1 MTNSTI
7 ADQRNSALQKAT
19 AKRQAIKSLR
29 LKLEGGHLT
38 LGDVLLPE
46 PASTVVGLSVIDVI
60 RWVPYYGTK
69 ATKRWLRLGDMAIK
83 ADVNLFQNTEV
94 MPRWARAWVVDVVT
108 NPTRAPRTPERMLEQ
123 SDDADVK
130 RLAHTLAYTQRR
142 LQSAEEARNAALS
155 ALHARDKL
163 LAGQQF
169 AMPTVEAER
178 MLAELA
184 DAVEE
189 HWRDVKAGKWD
200 GVDER
205 LRERKDAIL
214 STGSVPVLRAVA

>member
-1 MTNSTI
+1 
-7 ADQRNSALQKAT
+7 
-19 AKRQAIKSLR
+19 
-29 LKLEGGHLT
+29 
-38 LGDVLLPE
+38 
-46 PASTVVGLSVIDVI
+46 
-60 RWVPYYGTK
+60 
-69 ATKRWLRLGDMAIK
+69 
-83 ADVNLFQNTEV
+83 
-94 MPRWARAWVVDVVT
+94 
-108 NPTRAPRTPERMLEQ
+108 MLEQ

-184 DAVEE
+184 DAIEE

-214 STGSVPVLRAVA
+214 SSGVPVLRAVA